1 VRTIRLF
8 TSQPSITPKTMR
20 MRWFEYRDAM
30 AYDFTDLE
38 LFLQVVDQGSI
49 TQGAER
55 ALFATSVALLVRSTD
70 ATTSAAATE
79 RGRQT
84 VVRAS
89 PTNNDPFSAADP
101 VSTTCRGH
109 TIEGPDAPTRLGL
122 RRHRLLGAQYS
133 GKSVRKA
140 LRTIDT
146 HIAEHIDNARRSL
159 KAA

>member
-1 VRTIRLF
+1 MRTIRLF
-8 TSQPSITPKTMR
+8 TSQPSVTPKTMR

-70 ATTSAAATE
+70 ATASAAATE
-79 RGRQT
+79 RGRLT

-89 PTNNDPFSAADP
+89 PTNNGLTGLTGTAGTRCPGDPAGCGSILSCGPGVDD
-101 VSTTCRGH
+101 VSRPH
-109 TIEGPDAPTRLGL
+109 
-122 RRHRLLGAQYS
+122 
-133 GKSVRKA
+133 
-140 LRTIDT
+140 
-146 HIAEHIDNARRSL
+146 N
-159 KAA
+159 